1 MVTNVGKPGKMPQAR
16 WQEPAV
22 RNYRLGPRPV
32 IWWLTWSEDWQ
43 VDMVCMIHPAL
54 SLHTYTIYHQS
65 LTWGK
70 LLSSVNGLTD
80 TWIHLLESYTLGLPR
95 SEAWKTKLK
104 NTIVFASN
112 IYLLEYSFRCFLLL
126 DCFRL
131 LHVFDI
137 SISTCSGS
145 VRCHFACVSN

>member
-1 MVTNVGKPGKMPQAR
+1 MVF
-16 WQEPAV
+16 
-22 RNYRLGPRPV
+22 
-32 IWWLTWSEDWQ
+32 
-43 VDMVCMIHPAL
+43 MIHPAL

-112 IYLLEYSFRCFLLL
+112 IYLLEYSFRCFLLPTAL
-126 DCFRL
+126 GCFMSLTLAIAHARVSQVSFRVRQQL
-131 LHVFDI
+131 VHTEGELTDLHNNRVI
-137 SISTCSGS
+137 GL
-145 VRCHFACVSN
+145 H

>member
-1 MVTNVGKPGKMPQAR
+1 MDRALITVFVSPMI
-16 WQEPAV
+16 
-22 RNYRLGPRPV
+22 LD
-32 IWWLTWSEDWQ
+32 IWWLTWSEEWQ
-43 VDMVCMIHPAL
+43 VDMVFMIHPVL

-126 DCFRL
+126 DCIRL

-137 SISTCSGS
+137 SNSTCQGQSGVIS
-145 VRCHFACVSN
+145 RASAISSHGGWVNRFA

>member
-1 MVTNVGKPGKMPQAR
+1 MPHPYLFSIMYPHVPLSQKVVTNVGKPGKMPQAR

-65 LTWGK
+65 LTRGK

-80 TWIHLLESYTLGLPR
+80 TRIHLLESYTLGLPR

-104 NTIVFASN
+104 NTIVLASN
-112 IYLLEYSFRCFLLL
+112 IYLLEYSFRCLSW
-126 DCFRL
+126 C
-131 LHVFDI
+131 
-137 SISTCSGS
+137 STA
-145 VRCHFACVSN
+145 F